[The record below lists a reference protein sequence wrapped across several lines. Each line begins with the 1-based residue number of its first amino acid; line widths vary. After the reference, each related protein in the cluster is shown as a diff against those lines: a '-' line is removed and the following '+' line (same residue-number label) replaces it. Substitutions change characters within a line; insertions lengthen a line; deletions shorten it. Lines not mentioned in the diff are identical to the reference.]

1 MTAKI
6 NRRAKIG
13 NRHSKSATRANRR
26 GARLNAFGISPAEL
40 SRVIYIQQTKYK
52 TPRRSMNN
60 NLLLYRPIVTIS
72 VHLNR
77 IRVCVRV
84 YIIYI
89 NVYYA
94 RVRKQNELVSKLNRT
109 CV

>member
-1 MTAKI
+1 
-6 NRRAKIG
+6 
-13 NRHSKSATRANRR
+13 
-26 GARLNAFGISPAEL
+26 
-40 SRVIYIQQTKYK
+40 
-52 TPRRSMNN
+52 MNN

-84 YIIYI
+84 YIIYT

-94 RVRKQNELVSKLNRT
+94 RVRKQNELVSKLNTT